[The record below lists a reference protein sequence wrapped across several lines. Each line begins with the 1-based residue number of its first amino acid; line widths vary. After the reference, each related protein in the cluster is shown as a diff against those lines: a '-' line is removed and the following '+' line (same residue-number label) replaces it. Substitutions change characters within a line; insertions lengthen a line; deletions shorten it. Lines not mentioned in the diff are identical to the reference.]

1 MTMKKLFLLLAL
13 GCAMLTHAA
22 SYSYLEFTSTSGTKT
37 AFAVTNLTISVNG
50 TDLQVSNDNGT
61 VNFVLTDLASMQFTA
76 TTTTALENILDGDQP
91 VQVYSVTGASM
102 GTYPSIIEATQTLEA
117 GSYVISNGN
126 VSQTIIVK

>member
-1 MTMKKLFLLLAL
+1 MKNLFLWLAL
-13 GCAMLTHAA
+13 GFAMMAHAA

-76 TTTTALENILDGDQP
+76 STTTALENILDGDQP
-91 VQVYSVTGASM
+91 VRVYSVTGASM
-102 GTYPSIIEATQTLEA
+102 GTYPSIIEATQTLKA
-117 GSYVISNGN
+117 GSYVISNGTHTQ
-126 VSQTIIVK
+126 SIIVK

>member
-1 MTMKKLFLLLAL
+1 MKNIFLLLAL
-13 GCAMLTHAA
+13 GFAMMAHAA

-76 TTTTALENILDGDQP
+76 STTTALENILDGDQP

-102 GTYPSIIEATQTLEA
+102 GTYPSIIEATQTLKA
-117 GSYVISNGN
+117 GSYVISNGTHTQ
-126 VSQTIIVK
+126 SIIVK